1 MKKHRLNY
9 CSELSAMNFSNKLTS
24 LIALAASGSSSANQ
38 TLLANHGMT
47 MEPADDDSGD
57 YILVQTQRLT
67 VSI

>member
-1 MKKHRLNY
+1 
-9 CSELSAMNFSNKLTS
+9 MNFSNKLTS
-24 LIALAASGSSSANQ
+24 LIALAASGSSSASQ

-47 MEPADDDSGD
+47 IEPADDGTED